1 LTTGKDCE
9 KAPTEL
15 TNPLLLE
22 RPVKEDTNP
31 DVIVDFITGEP
42 VPNVGAEANRQQV
55 ERYLIE
61 VKGYRRGDVIVDA
74 PIDVEIE
81 GEVYRS
87 AVDLIIQIENR
98 PLMAVKCA
106 AGALG
111 SREREIV
118 SAARLYST
126 SPLPLAVVSDG
137 SGATVLDMAT
147 GKKRGDGLAAIPS
160 RAEAVLLS
168 QADPLTPVAPD
179 RLTRERLVFRSYDSM
194 NVNVRRRRS

>member
-1 LTTGKDCE
+1 
-9 KAPTEL
+9 
-15 TNPLLLE
+15 
-22 RPVKEDTNP
+22 VKEDTNP

-61 VKGYRRGDVIVDA
+61 VKGYRREDVIVEA
-74 PIDVEIE
+74 PIDVEID
-81 GEVYRS
+81 GDVYRS
-87 AVDLIIQIENR
+87 AVDLIIQIEKR

-118 SAARLYST
+118 SAARLYGT

-137 SGATVLDMAT
+137 SGATVLDAAT
-147 GKKRGDGLAAIPS
+147 GKITGAGLAAIPT
-160 RAEAVLLS
+160 RDEAVVLS
-168 QADPLTPVAPD
+168 QADPPTPVAPD
-179 RLTRERLVFRSYDSM
+179 RLARERLVFRSYDSM
-194 NVNVRRRRS
+194 NVNTRRRGS

>member
-1 LTTGKDCE
+1 M
-9 KAPTEL
+9 
-15 TNPLLLE
+15 
-22 RPVKEDTNP
+22 KEDTNP
-31 DVIVDFITGEP
+31 DIIVDYITGEP

-61 VKGYRRGDVIVDA
+61 VKGYRREDVIVDA

-81 GEVYRS
+81 GDVYRS
-87 AVDLIIQIENR
+87 SVDLIIKIENR

-118 SAARLYST
+118 SAARLYGT

-137 SGATVLDMAT
+137 SDATVLDAAT
-147 GKKRGDGLAAIPS
+147 GKKTGDGLSAIPT
-160 RAEAVLLS
+160 RDEAVILS
-168 QADPLTPVAPD
+168 QTDPLPPVAHD
-179 RLTRERLVFRSYDSM
+179 RLVRERLVFRSYDSM
-194 NVNVRRRRS
+194 NVNKRRRDS